1 MTLVSPLVPLA
12 VMTLVSP
19 LVPLDMLTTPSEINL
34 DFVGRRRL
42 LFTRPSKDNGE

>member
-1 MTLVSPLVPLA
+1 MTLVRPLVPLA

-34 DFVGRRRL
+34 DFAGGNIEV
-42 LFTRPSKDNGE
+42 

>member
-1 MTLVSPLVPLA
+1 MTLVRPLVPLA

-34 DFVGRRRL
+34 DF
-42 LFTRPSKDNGE
+42 GEGAATVQGYRTSSCK